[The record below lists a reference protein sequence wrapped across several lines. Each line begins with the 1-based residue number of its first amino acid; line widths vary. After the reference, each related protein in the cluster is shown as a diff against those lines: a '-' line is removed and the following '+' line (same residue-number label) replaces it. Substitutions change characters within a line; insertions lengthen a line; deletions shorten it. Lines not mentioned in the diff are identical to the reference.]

1 MLLVRL
7 FLFII
12 PPVWAAMRVKST
24 KREKMSRRFW
34 ILGPE
39 LALFCVIADVLIGL
53 FLGDA
58 LTFGGPAG
66 PPDIVR
72 FSATGA
78 DHLAI
83 SDFIVSNLIGLR
95 RVHAVLHAWRDLHAP
110 GKRRLHALHD
120 ASRQWPRD
128 PLASY
133 ASMHSRREVVS
144 YLALRVSSCAAR
156 LVKFGLHANSAQNI
170 RRRSHRWR

>member
-1 MLLVRL
+1 MFRRTTMRRAVIEAVAIFVVARLLAMVPASFWPGALFIVVLLVRL

-39 LALFCVIADVLIGL
+39 LALFCVLADVLIGL

-66 PPDIVR
+66 LPDIVR

-78 DHLAI
+78 EHLAV
-83 SDFIVSNLIGLR
+83 SDFIVSNLIGLLAFTLYYTLGVICTR
-95 RVHAVLHAWRDLHAP
+95 LANGGFMRFTMPAGNGRVTL
-110 GKRRLHALHD
+110 
-120 ASRQWPRD
+120 
-128 PLASY
+128 
-133 ASMHSRREVVS
+133 
-144 YLALRVSSCAAR
+144 
-156 LVKFGLHANSAQNI
+156 
-170 RRRSHRWR
+170 

>member
-1 MLLVRL
+1 MFRRTTMRRAVIEAVAIFVVARLLAMVPASFWPGALFIIVLLVRL

-39 LALFCVIADVLIGL
+39 LALFCVLADVLIGL
-53 FLGDA
+53 LLGDA

-66 PPDIVR
+66 PPDITR
-72 FSATGA
+72 FSSSGA

-83 SDFIVSNLIGLR
+83 ADFVVSNLIGLVAFTMYYTLGVICTR
-95 RVHAVLHAWRDLHAP
+95 LANGGFLRFTMPAGKGRVTL
-110 GKRRLHALHD
+110 
-120 ASRQWPRD
+120 
-128 PLASY
+128 
-133 ASMHSRREVVS
+133 
-144 YLALRVSSCAAR
+144 
-156 LVKFGLHANSAQNI
+156 
-170 RRRSHRWR
+170 